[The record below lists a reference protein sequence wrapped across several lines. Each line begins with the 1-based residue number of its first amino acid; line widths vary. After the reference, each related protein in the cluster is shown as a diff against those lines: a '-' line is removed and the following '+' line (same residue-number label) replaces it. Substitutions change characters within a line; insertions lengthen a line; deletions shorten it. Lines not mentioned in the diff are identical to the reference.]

1 MDELERP
8 SPVRPPWILADESAR
23 GERGESENVTY
34 KGMDLN
40 LRSGRAWPG
49 REPGIDDTSAN
60 GGGWSHPT
68 RGAPEPI
75 LVDDQVE
82 ACCNSAF
89 DAAQFHGAAEV
100 RVEHLLHAMTRV
112 RAAAELLEQL
122 GIHSG
127 QVRQETAVAIA
138 SVAPSN
144 AEGGA
149 PRTSKEMEEIL
160 RRAAAFAGERKV
172 SATVADLLRAV
183 LSLGRKAPTTMLLM
197 RAAPDPAALE
207 RWRDEPRRDASQGLL
222 ADPSARAGARPNLAD
237 ALFKRLD
244 SMEATLRALQMEIAS
259 ERKAVAE
266 ALAQR
271 EDALP
276 TAGIE
281 QVQAVA
287 SELESRISEAMTSFG
302 DRLSAIDKLPA
313 MENLAYMGARL
324 DLIEKQLAGQ
334 SKEVAEAVS
343 NTLLEHLIK
352 TEEGKATP
360 SALAGPDR
368 LAALEATIEGHL
380 QRSDEASK
388 THEHSLAEIYEAL
401 VKLGTNQQTL
411 ASNLNTWRVEN
422 SGDISI
428 ISNRLQ
434 EMERNAQDTLSRL
447 GGQMQPV
454 NHVARGE
461 DRPFGSFKRWLYGTT
476 SVLSGAWRDNPDAV
490 RKRLAP
496 ATEPLDDR
504 VEDASVV
511 TFRPAADAPVEEKK
525 V

>member
-40 LRSGRAWPG
+40 LRSGRSWPG
-49 REPGIDDTSAN
+49 PGIDDTSAN
-60 GGGWSHPT
+60 GGGWPHPT

-75 LVDDQVE
+75 LVDDHVE
-82 ACCNSAF
+82 ACCNSAY
-89 DAAQFHGAAEV
+89 DAAQFHGAPEV
-100 RVEHLLHAMTRV
+100 RVEHLLYAMTRV

-122 GIHSG
+122 GIRSA

-160 RRAAAFAGERKV
+160 RRASAFAGERKV

-197 RAAPDPAALE
+197 RAATDPAALE
-207 RWRDEPRRDASQGLL
+207 RWRDEPRRDASQGLS
-222 ADPSARAGARPNLAD
+222 ADASARAGARPNMAD

-244 SMEATLRALQMEIAS
+244 SMEAALRALQTEIAS

-271 EDALP
+271 EEMLP

-302 DRLSAIDKLPA
+302 DRLSVIDKLPA
-313 MENLAYMGARL
+313 TENLAYMGARL

-334 SKEVAEAVS
+334 GKEVAEAVS
-343 NTLLEHLIK
+343 NALLEHLIK
-352 TEEGKATP
+352 AEEGKATP
-360 SALAGPDR
+360 TVVEGSDR

-411 ASNLNTWRVEN
+411 ASNLNTWRVES
-422 SGDISI
+422 SGDIGI

-434 EMERNAQDTLSRL
+434 EMERNAQDTLGRL
-447 GGQMQPV
+447 DGQMQSMR
-454 NHVARGE
+454 HVTRSDE
-461 DRPFGSFKRWLYGTT
+461 RPPFGSFKRWLYGTT
-476 SVLSGAWRDNPDAV
+476 SVLSGAWRDDPDAV

-496 ATEPLDDR
+496 ASESLDDR
-504 VEDASVV
+504 AQDTSVV
-511 TFRPAADAPVEEKK
+511 TFRPTSDAPVEEKK
-525 V
+525 A